1 MKTKMEKVLAF
12 LMAIFMVFQSMPL
25 TAFADENGT
34 QPFKGATEADIKY
47 SIKVFENKNLDGNN
61 YLLLKT
67 VQNGKEYFSLSPM
80 FKTTGNV
87 NVSNRLTAADGSFVL
102 VDASKVETILINSNN
117 ELTLDQAKS
126 GTNCNRF
133 TSGYITKDSYQISV
147 DGTNV
152 VYNKV
157 NFNNNGKEY
166 RMNLN
171 FYGYDGEA
179 LEAIDSDTK
188 AYTYFVLAKLKT
200 KGTDKVV
207 AYATQQF
214 GLYEDINNNPGK
226 LQNDIV
232 FQGSQTYSLI
242 DIDGKKLES
251 GGVAFSSENFDIEA
265 RIYSVKNK
273 GTTIPSTYSEII
285 NAETVMESVPNYIFF
300 GTNPVVADGK
310 NYYNLKKSRG
320 VNYEIAFAGDS
331 LPTFTDDDNVYV
343 KVEINHQS
351 GNKSYFVKKI
361 TSTEAITASN
371 NEWKDN
377 NGNPVKGFA
386 FTGQE
391 QSRSISL
398 IKAEPGTSEQ
408 NVIKN
413 EKCSVVEG
421 GSALKANTVA
431 YVLDSAGTH
440 SSDGTLTTY
449 TDEIQFTKI
458 NVSSDYNFL
467 SILGN
472 GVYYAITAQTFDQKM
487 HIQANFATNDYRGSG
502 TVIEADLASAAGV
515 FVIAQK
521 DDKPVFFGASHSGDV
536 LLYLGNGKESDIQD
550 FESRDFVYLISDT
563 PENLTNNFVEPIITH
578 GDSISA
584 ALADTG
590 KHPETPITKIVKNGG
605 KLEID
610 TLDYPENATI
620 YIDAD
625 AIKDYIGGTC
635 NLHLTKREGQV
646 LVFNFDS
653 SSDVTIGKVAVR
665 YNRTD
670 AWNENDDNSI
680 GNTAT
685 PTSKGSKN
693 DWLSELSKHLV
704 WNLASA
710 TNVKINIGAGI
721 FLIPREDSKTDITG
735 TSSGWIISDGYVK
748 NSGGE
753 WHGVYSGMPSVDSV
767 NLSAKKMIAS
777 RTPTGNEKFNFTLS
791 RLSTING
798 RDFTDIETVNNENE
812 AIVFD
817 DIHGLETGW
826 NAFRIKETGKASTT
840 TGNYTYDRNEI
851 YAFVQYTAVTNAANS
866 TISTVGIP
874 KYYRKALEG
883 EEATVWFSPA
893 KFNREGDSLSDAL
906 NGATS
911 GDVDGIGLIPIG
923 SDQSAT
929 FVNEENNEEG
939 IDVEIKA
946 QKTFNNWAKA
956 TDGFTFKLTAEGNAP
971 MPEGVDGN
979 ETTVDALNATAV
991 GFGTIHYDVDE
1002 VTTYSYTVQEVIPA
1016 EEDRIAGIEYDDTVY
1031 TIQVVVT
1038 PEEDGT
1044 KSVAISK
1051 KAGEGEFEAVSGT
1064 SVELG
1069 FENYYAEG
1077 TAKIEATKAINYWG
1091 KTDKFTFV
1099 LSADA
1104 GVPMVADAVVD
1115 PATNAKTKTVEITKD
1130 PLNLK
1135 AAFGEI
1141 KYTLT
1146 DLGGATE
1153 KTFRYTIQEV
1163 EDGLDENHQK
1173 NGITYDVN
1181 KHTVTVKVT
1190 DNHKGELNT
1199 EVKYDGA
1206 NNLEIPNTYAT
1217 KGEITLKGTK
1227 TLKNRDLVDDEFSFE
1242 LYEVTIGTDDNG
1254 SETRTEELKDTVTN
1268 KNGTFSFKIEYS
1280 GADLVTDDD
1289 GNYVQTTK
1297 LYKLVEKL
1305 GTEKSVFYST
1315 KVYDDIKVTLED
1327 NGEGRILTTYPADA
1341 NYSFTN
1347 TVVKVSKVDLGNGE
1361 ELEGATIQVLKKD
1374 MNGEYTIVVD
1384 EWTSTTEAHVVTSD
1398 VGLEIGEDYILRE
1411 TVAPDGYKIT
1421 ADTTFS
1427 VDNDGKISYNGTTAV
1442 NEETGEEVLLVEDEM
1457 TRVRISKVDLDT
1469 GDELAGATMQILKAV
1484 AADEAEVQGK
1494 TYVEID
1500 GTKYE
1505 LIEQWVSQ
1513 KGEVHVV
1520 DGLLTGVEY
1529 ILHEQA
1535 APKDYNFA
1543 ADIAFTIA
1551 TDGQITSSA
1560 KATDKNGNPVLLVKD
1575 KLTTKPT
1582 FEKEIQDTNDST
1594 GETSKWQDSADY
1606 DIGDAVPYRLTATLA
1621 DNVTD
1626 YRNYHITFT
1635 DEMEPSLTFNE
1646 ITSVT
1651 VNGEAID
1658 DYELTVGEDKHSFAL
1673 TLNWAGTDGA
1683 KIADEQLNGAKVEV
1697 FFTATLN
1704 EKAVLGNQGNVNKAM
1719 LTYSSNPNVD
1729 QSGKQS
1735 EETEDTAW
1743 DSVIA
1748 FTYIVEINKVDEKGN
1763 ALEGAEFTLKK
1774 LIKGSSDPKLI
1785 DRVTVTNGT
1794 TFTFKGLDDGNYVLT
1809 ETKTPAGRVT
1819 VDPINFT
1826 VTAGHTE
1833 IWDGTDETRT
1843 TILTSLTG
1851 NVTTGVLSFAKP
1863 ASETGDEGEDG
1874 TANGTETGDG
1884 TGTENGTGAENGT
1897 GTENETGTEPQNVTE
1912 DLSKLIG
1919 TIENEWTH
1927 IKVSKVD
1934 IADGKELS
1942 GATIQILRELQDGE
1956 VKDEAT
1962 KTYVELEK
1970 EVGEEKVKKTYEVVD
1985 QWVSE
1990 KGNPHMVEGLLTETD
2005 YILHETV
2012 APDGYTITEDTTF
2025 HIEKNGV
2032 VNSTGTIN
2040 SDGVMLV
2047 QDAKTRVKVSKV
2059 DIDDTTRKELP
2070 GATIQILKEVT
2081 QAQPQDGNE
2090 TDGQTQDGTGTQSQ
2104 TQNPTIVQIGN
2115 KNYEVV
2121 EEWVSTNEIHVVEGL
2136 LTNTTYVLHET
2147 VAPDGYTLASDT
2159 TFSINEKGTVTN
2171 SGRIN
2176 PENGA
2181 MLVEDRMTSV
2191 KISKVDVTNGQEVA
2205 GAVIQILDMDGN
2217 VVKDLAGN
2225 DIQWTSTT
2233 ETATKAHEVKGLTTG
2248 VTYILHEVT
2257 APFGFEITADTCFT
2271 IDERGNV
2278 HAVNTTVNGKELQG
2292 TTIRV
2297 NDGVLLVEDSPTKT
2311 TATILKVWN
2320 DDDNREAAR
2329 PQSLTVKLLANGSD
2343 TVTLA
2348 NGEIANNIVTLR
2360 ADQGWTYTFQ
2370 NLRECAL
2377 KDGAYTPI
2385 VYTWT
2390 EVNVPAGYTLTGN
2403 TTNGKVTV
2411 LTNAHVPDETKVTVK
2426 KVWVTPEDKL
2436 EKQPE
2441 SIKVQLLADGVPYGA
2456 SVTLNSG
2463 NEWKA
2468 EWSELKK
2475 YRNVGDTKVLIS
2487 YTVYETEVP
2496 EGYAMMDPVGT
2507 TNQTEDGMTVTSYT
2521 ITNVYQE
2528 GNILIRKE
2536 FDFDDVQPTPVD
2548 HGDTVDIP
2556 VAKTWVDNYD
2566 QDGNRP
2572 GSIMVRLLANGTE
2585 VRNAQVTAAD
2595 GWTAMFY
2602 ELPRYDND
2610 GNEITYTVTEDPVP
2624 GYRREI
2630 NGLSIRNIYEPE
2642 TTEATIRKVWHD
2654 DENTAGTRPE
2664 SIYMTLNNGTRD
2676 VTTVVLTAMNGW
2688 EATVTGLP
2696 VQVNGANATYTWRE
2710 QAVIG
2715 YDQTGVEQNGT
2726 VTTIHNTAWAREE
2739 APVATALRRPGNQ
2752 FYVFEDY
2759 ETPLGV
2765 EIMINHVGDCFD

>member
-1 MKTKMEKVLAF
+1 MSDKGDGHLEVVASNDSPA
-12 LMAIFMVFQSMPL
+12 AI
-25 TAFADENGT
+25 
-34 QPFKGATEADIKY
+34 
-47 SIKVFENKNLDGNN
+47 
-61 YLLLKT
+61 
-67 VQNGKEYFSLSPM
+67 
-80 FKTTGNV
+80 
-87 NVSNRLTAADGSFVL
+87 
-102 VDASKVETILINSNN
+102 DA
-117 ELTLDQAKS
+117 
-126 GTNCNRF
+126 
-133 TSGYITKDSYQISV
+133 
-147 DGTNV
+147 
-152 VYNKV
+152 V
-157 NFNNNGKEY
+157 NF
-166 RMNLN
+166 
-171 FYGYDGEA
+171 
-179 LEAIDSDTK
+179 T
-188 AYTYFVLAKLKT
+188 
-200 KGTDKVV
+200 
-207 AYATQQF
+207 
-214 GLYEDINNNPGK
+214 
-226 LQNDIV
+226 
-232 FQGSQTYSLI
+232 
-242 DIDGKKLES
+242 
-251 GGVAFSSENFDIEA
+251 
-265 RIYSVKNK
+265 
-273 GTTIPSTYSEII
+273 
-285 NAETVMESVPNYIFF
+285 
-300 GTNPVVADGK
+300 
-310 NYYNLKKSRG
+310 
-320 VNYEIAFAGDS
+320 
-331 LPTFTDDDNVYV
+331 
-343 KVEINHQS
+343 
-351 GNKSYFVKKI
+351 
-361 TSTEAITASN
+361 
-371 NEWKDN
+371 
-377 NGNPVKGFA
+377 
-386 FTGQE
+386 
-391 QSRSISL
+391 
-398 IKAEPGTSEQ
+398 
-408 NVIKN
+408 
-413 EKCSVVEG
+413 
-421 GSALKANTVA
+421 
-431 YVLDSAGTH
+431 
-440 SSDGTLTTY
+440 
-449 TDEIQFTKI
+449 
-458 NVSSDYNFL
+458 
-467 SILGN
+467 
-472 GVYYAITAQTFDQKM
+472 
-487 HIQANFATNDYRGSG
+487 
-502 TVIEADLASAAGV
+502 
-515 FVIAQK
+515 
-521 DDKPVFFGASHSGDV
+521 
-536 LLYLGNGKESDIQD
+536 
-550 FESRDFVYLISDT
+550 
-563 PENLTNNFVEPIITH
+563 
-578 GDSISA
+578 
-584 ALADTG
+584 
-590 KHPETPITKIVKNGG
+590 
-605 KLEID
+605 
-610 TLDYPENATI
+610 
-620 YIDAD
+620 
-625 AIKDYIGGTC
+625 
-635 NLHLTKREGQV
+635 
-646 LVFNFDS
+646 
-653 SSDVTIGKVAVR
+653 
-665 YNRTD
+665 
-670 AWNENDDNSI
+670 
-680 GNTAT
+680 
-685 PTSKGSKN
+685 
-693 DWLSELSKHLV
+693 
-704 WNLASA
+704 
-710 TNVKINIGAGI
+710 
-721 FLIPREDSKTDITG
+721 
-735 TSSGWIISDGYVK
+735 
-748 NSGGE
+748 
-753 WHGVYSGMPSVDSV
+753 
-767 NLSAKKMIAS
+767 
-777 RTPTGNEKFNFTLS
+777 
-791 RLSTING
+791 
-798 RDFTDIETVNNENE
+798 
-812 AIVFD
+812 
-817 DIHGLETGW
+817 
-826 NAFRIKETGKASTT
+826 
-840 TGNYTYDRNEI
+840 
-851 YAFVQYTAVTNAANS
+851 
-866 TISTVGIP
+866 
-874 KYYRKALEG
+874 
-883 EEATVWFSPA
+883 
-893 KFNREGDSLSDAL
+893 
-906 NGATS
+906 
-911 GDVDGIGLIPIG
+911 
-923 SDQSAT
+923 
-929 FVNEENNEEG
+929 
-939 IDVEIKA
+939 
-946 QKTFNNWAKA
+946 
-956 TDGFTFKLTAEGNAP
+956 
-971 MPEGVDGN
+971 
-979 ETTVDALNATAV
+979 
-991 GFGTIHYDVDE
+991 
-1002 VTTYSYTVQEVIPA
+1002 
-1016 EEDRIAGIEYDDTVY
+1016 
-1031 TIQVVVT
+1031 
-1038 PEEDGT
+1038 
-1044 KSVAISK
+1044 
-1051 KAGEGEFEAVSGT
+1051 
-1064 SVELG
+1064 
-1069 FENYYAEG
+1069 
-1077 TAKIEATKAINYWG
+1077 
-1091 KTDKFTFV
+1091 
-1099 LSADA
+1099 
-1104 GVPMVADAVVD
+1104 
-1115 PATNAKTKTVEITKD
+1115 
-1130 PLNLK
+1130 
-1135 AAFGEI
+1135 
-1141 KYTLT
+1141 
-1146 DLGGATE
+1146 
-1153 KTFRYTIQEV
+1153 
-1163 EDGLDENHQK
+1163 
-1173 NGITYDVN
+1173 
-1181 KHTVTVKVT
+1181 
-1190 DNHKGELNT
+1190 
-1199 EVKYDGA
+1199 
-1206 NNLEIPNTYAT
+1206 NTYVT
-1217 KGEITLKGTK
+1217 KGEIEFGGTK
-1227 TLKNRDLVDDEFSFE
+1227 TLNNRTLTDGEFSFT
-1242 LYEVTIGTDDNG
+1242 LYEVTLGTDDQGN
-1254 SETRTEELKDTVTN
+1254 ETRTETWKETVSN
-1268 KNGTFSFKIEYS
+1268 DDKGNFSFTTIKYT
-1280 GADLVTDDD
+1280 GDDLDTDDD
-1289 GNYVQTTK
+1289 GNYVSTTK
-1297 LYKLVEKL
+1297 LYKLVEEL
-1305 GTEKSVFYST
+1305 GEDKSVAYST
-1315 KVYDDIKVTLED
+1315 KAYEITVTLED
-1327 NGEGRILTTYPADA
+1327 NGEGDILTNDPTAA

-1347 TVVKVSKVDLGNGE
+1347 TVVKVSKVDIADSKEVAGATLQILKKDENGE
-1361 ELEGATIQVLKKD
+1361 FKSVVAEWTSADTAHEVTSNDGLNIGEIYLLHEKAAPDGYTLAADTYFIINENGSITGVTEDEEGNELTGTPIRDDGVLLVQDSKTHVEVSKVDVAGSKELAGATIQILRELKEGEVLDDNETTVELNDKT
-1374 MNGEYTIVVD
+1374 YVVVD
-1384 EWTSTTEAHVVTSD
+1384 EWTSEADKTHVVD
-1398 VGLEIGEDYILRE
+1398 GLLTDTEYTLRE
-1411 TVAPDGYKIT
+1411 TVAPDGYTITTNTTFTIDENGNVTSTGTISETGVLLVEDAKTHIEVSKVDVTSGEELAGATIQILRELKEGETLAEGMDSVVLNGKTYRVVEEWTSEADKTHVVEGLLTDTEYTLRETVAPDGYTIT
-1421 ADTTFS
+1421 ANTTFAIDVNGNVTS
-1427 VDNDGKISYNGTTAV
+1427 TGTISDDGT
-1442 NEETGEEVLLVEDEM
+1442 LLVEDEM
-1457 TRVRISKVDLDT
+1457 TRVRISKVDLA
-1469 GDELAGATMQILKAV
+1469 GNELPGATMQILKAV

-1505 LIEQWVSQ
+1505 LIEQWVS
-1513 KGEVHVV
+1513 GDEVHVV
-1520 DGLLTGVEY
+1520 TGLLTGVEY

-1535 APKDYNFA
+1535 APMGYNFA
-1543 ADIAFTIA
+1543 ADIAFIIA
-1551 TDGQITSSA
+1551 TDGRITSNA
-1560 KATDKNGNPVLLVKD
+1560 IDIDEHDPVLFVKD
-1575 KLTTKPT
+1575 KLTEKPT
-1582 FEKEIQDTNDST
+1582 FEKTIKDTNDST
-1594 GETSKWQDSADY
+1594 GETSEWQDSADY
-1606 DIGDAVPYRLTATLA
+1606 DIGDAVPYKLTATLA

-1833 IWDGTDETRT
+1833 VWDGTDETRT

-1884 TGTENGTGAENGT
+1884 TENGTGAENGT

-1934 IADGKELS
+1934 VNNKEEVA

-1956 VKDEAT
+1956 EKDEAT
-1962 KTYVELEK
+1962 KTYVELDK
-1970 EVGEEKVKKTYEVVD
+1970 EVGEETVKKTYEVVD

-2070 GATIQILKEVT
+2070 GAKIQILKEVT

-2090 TDGQTQDGTGTQSQ
+2090 TDGQTQDGNETQPQTQTQS
-2104 TQNPTIVQIGN
+2104 TVQIGN

-2136 LTNTTYVLHET
+2136 LTNTEYILHET

-2191 KISKVDVTNGQEVA
+2191 KISKVDVTSGQEVA
-2205 GAVIQILDMDGN
+2205 GAVIQILDMDGK
-2217 VVKDLAGN
+2217 VVKDVNNN
-2225 DIQWTSTT
+2225 DIQWTSTK
-2233 ETATKAHEVKGLTTG
+2233 ETATKAHEVKGLKTG

-2292 TTIRV
+2292 TTIRN

-2456 SVTLNSG
+2456 SVTLNAG

-2468 EWSELKK
+2468 EWSKLKK

-2496 EGYAMMDPVGT
+2496 EGYKMMDPVGT
-2507 TNQTEDGMTVTSYT
+2507 TSQTEDGMTVTSYT

-2610 GNEITYTVTEDPVP
+2610 GNEITYTVIEDPVP

-2654 DENTAGTRPE
+2654 DENLAGTRPT

-2715 YDQTGVEQNGT
+2715 YDQTSMEQNGT
-2726 VTTIHNTAWAREE
+2726 VTTIHNTAWARKE

-2752 FYVFEDY
+2752 FYVFDEY